1 MANQNDDPIRPTQ
14 DKRGFFMLL
23 RSPMGS
29 GYYTYGKF
37 NGAPDRGAFQYPH
50 PSMMQASDSGLTL
63 HTTKMPLPD

>member
-1 MANQNDDPIRPTQ
+1 
-14 DKRGFFMLL
+14 MLL

-50 PSMMQASDSGLTL
+50 PSMMLASDSGLTL